1 MNDTREEQL
10 LNAGKAAD
18 AEKRTDVESLKKKYA
33 ASDEKVY
40 TVVTTVQ
47 VDDETEDEFTFLFK
61 KPKVI
66 MAGDINVTV
75 RNVVQSARGKE

>member
-47 VDDETEDEFTFLFK
+47 VDDETEDEFTFLSLIHISE
-61 KPKVI
+61 P
-66 MAGDINVTV
+66 T
-75 RNVVQSARGKE
+75 RH